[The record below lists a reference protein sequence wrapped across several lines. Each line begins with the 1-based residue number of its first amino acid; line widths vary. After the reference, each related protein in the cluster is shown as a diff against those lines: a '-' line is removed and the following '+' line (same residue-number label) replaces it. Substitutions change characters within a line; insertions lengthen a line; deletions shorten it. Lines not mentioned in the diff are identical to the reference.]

1 MISAVRVRLSCS
13 NTWVFTDKLTAYSV
27 ENSDASVILLSKGD
41 DVYKLAVNP
50 SGDYAFYRLD
60 RNSWQGL
67 RFGTTDEIA
76 VAGSI
81 NADADEDLGFAARVR
96 IPWSWMDRKT
106 GAWRSVANSSG
117 FLVQGPFGGETSA
130 ILGGVAG
137 REPGGS
143 AKLACCDGGVK
154 LTNGR

>member
-1 MISAVRVRLSCS
+1 MKVFYDFGCTDEAFVFD
-13 NTWVFTDKLTAYSV
+13 TWVFTDKLTAYSV

-60 RNSWQGL
+60 RNSWPGL

-96 IPWSWMDRKT
+96 IPWSWMNRKPAR
-106 GAWRSVANSSG
+106 GEVLRIHPAFWYKARSAEKHPRYWEE
-117 FLVQGPFGGETSA
+117 LQGENPEDPQSW
-130 ILGGVAG
+130 
-137 REPGGS
+137 
-143 AKLACCDGGVK
+143 LAV
-154 LTNGR
+154 TVE